1 MEIWKAC
8 LYLHFYILLEGECH
22 GNSVIPKHL
31 FMITA
36 DTWNLVQESSL
47 TSVVA
52 GMALTLLPEATGNL
66 AISPTCLQLSI
77 HLSIQCLSSDGKV
90 MVVKPQLKLK
100 DQYFHNDT

>member
-22 GNSVIPKHL
+22 GKSVIPKHL

-52 GMALTLLPEATGNL
+52 GMAKHKSLKQQATSLLARTACSSPSTCPFNVSLQMGKLWLINHNL
-66 AISPTCLQLSI
+66 S
-77 HLSIQCLSSDGKV
+77 
-90 MVVKPQLKLK
+90 
-100 DQYFHNDT
+100 

>member
-22 GNSVIPKHL
+22 GKSVIPKHL

-52 GMALTLLPEATGNL
+52 GMAK
-66 AISPTCLQLSI
+66 
-77 HLSIQCLSSDGKV
+77 H
-90 MVVKPQLKLK
+90 
-100 DQYFHNDT
+100 